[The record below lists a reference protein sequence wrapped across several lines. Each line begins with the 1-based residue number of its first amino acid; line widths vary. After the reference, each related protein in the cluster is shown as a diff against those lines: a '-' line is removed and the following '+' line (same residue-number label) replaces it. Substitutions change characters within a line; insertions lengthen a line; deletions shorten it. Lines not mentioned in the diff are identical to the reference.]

1 MATPSAT
8 PTLSALQ
15 AALSEPFPLGA
26 VAVKPGALTKDRS
39 RGLALAFVDP
49 RAYMERLDAVVGSE
63 HWTVGYQIA
72 PLGVVCRLTILGHV
86 REDVGDFPPED
97 DPNRMTS
104 AAMQAFKRCC
114 AAFGLGRYLYHL
126 PQVWADYDD
135 ARKSFKDPVAV
146 VAQVYSLAGLPTD
159 APPLPSTASASRSVS
174 SADPQRLATARA
186 ALAAAEQRTNGARA
200 STAVPTPGPSD
211 ASDAQL
217 GLIARLIGEMQRVS
231 DPEESEAAAEAI
243 DALSERH
250 GFAQLST
257 FASRERLRTLGLK
270 KSNAS
275 TLIQQLKELQEYAA
289 TAA

>member
-1 MATPSAT
+1 MVTPLST
-8 PTLSALQ
+8 PTLSTLQ
-15 AALSEPFPLGA
+15 AALSEPFPFDA
-26 VAVKPGALTKDRS
+26 VAVKPGVLSRDGS

-49 RAYMERLDAVVGSE
+49 RAYMERLDAVVGPE
-63 HWTVGYQIA
+63 HWSVSYQIA

-135 ARKSFKDPVAV
+135 ARKSFKDPAAV
-146 VAQVYSLAGLPTD
+146 VAQVYRLAGLPID
-159 APPLPSTASASRSVS
+159 APLPPAPATTSRSIS
-174 SADPQRLATARA
+174 SADPQRLATAGA
-186 ALAAAEQRTNGARA
+186 ALAAAKQCTHITTVAA
-200 STAVPTPGPSD
+200 PGPSD

-243 DALSERH
+243 DALGERH
-250 GFAQLST
+250 GFAHLST
-257 FASRERLRTLGLK
+257 CASRERLRALGLK

>member
-1 MATPSAT
+1 MATPSAP
-8 PTLSALQ
+8 PTFSTLQ
-15 AALSEPFPLGA
+15 AALSEPFPFDA
-26 VAVKPGALTKDRS
+26 VAVKPGALTKDRR

-49 RAYMERLDAVVGSE
+49 RAYMERLDAVVGPE
-63 HWTVGYQIA
+63 HWSVSYQVA

-126 PQVWADYDD
+126 PPVWADYDD
-135 ARKSFKDPVAV
+135 ARTSFTDPAGV
-146 VAQVYSLAGLPTD
+146 VAQVYRLAGLPID
-159 APPLPSTASASRSVS
+159 ATPSSASTPRSAS
-174 SADPQRLATARA
+174 SADPQRLAPARA

-200 STAVPTPGPSD
+200 APSAPAPGPSD
-211 ASDAQL
+211 ASEAQL
-217 GLIARLIGEMQRVS
+217 GLIARLIGAMQRVS
-231 DPEESEAAAEAI
+231 DPEEAEAAAEAI
-243 DALSERH
+243 DALGEHH
-250 GFAQLST
+250 GFSQLST

-275 TLIQQLKELQEYAA
+275 TLIQQLQELQEYAA